1 MSSNEDPHASAN
13 KQIYEVSSNSIL
25 HERAQQYYWEG
36 LAPLSIKTFFGGRAL
51 YTLGK
56 GYYAVN
62 DASYLIVNQNQPYA
76 ITIEASQNVES
87 FCLFFEPGLAEEVY
101 RSLITPTRD
110 LLDSPEPDR
119 IIPLHFFERTYRHG
133 DLVSPLLLSLRARLS
148 RGNYEQAW
156 LDERFHELLQ
166 QLLQVHLNVYK
177 EVETLSAL
185 RASTRQELY
194 RRLYRAREY
203 AIAYLER
210 PVTLREMAMVAE
222 LSPNHF
228 MRMFRHLFRQT
239 PHQFLIQQR
248 IERARTLLTTTDLTV
263 TEISLSLGFESM
275 GSFSWLFHQRVGC
288 SPTAYRTKKSDFRE
302 AHLSFLCHTHPQIEP
317 TYMLKEMIYGE
328 KSCPRSNPGQ

>member
-1 MSSNEDPHASAN
+1 MSSNENSHASAD
-13 KQIYEVSSNSIL
+13 KKIYEVSSNSIL

-56 GYYAVN
+56 GYYAVD

-76 ITIEASQNVES
+76 ITIEAPQNVES
-87 FCLFFEPGLAEEVY
+87 FCLFFEAGLAEEVY
-101 RSLITPTRD
+101 RSLVTPTRD
-110 LLDSPEPDR
+110 LLDNPEPER
-119 IIPLHFFERTYRHG
+119 IIPLHFFERTYRHS
-133 DLVSPLLLSLRARLS
+133 DSVSPLLLSLRTRIS

-166 QLLQVHLNVYK
+166 QLLQVHLHVY
-177 EVETLSAL
+177 EEIETLPAL
-185 RASTRQELY
+185 RVSTRQELY

-210 PVTLREMAMVAE
+210 SVTLREMALVAE

-228 MRMFRHLFRQT
+228 LRMFKHLFRQT

-248 IERARTLLTTTDLTV
+248 IERARILLTTTDLPI
-263 TEISLSLGFESM
+263 TEICLSLGFESM

-288 SPTAYRTKKSDFRE
+288 SPKTYRTQKK
-302 AHLSFLCHTHPQIEP
+302 
-317 TYMLKEMIYGE
+317 
-328 KSCPRSNPGQ
+328 